1 MGAELRFCRAA
12 GGFSGTG
19 ADGGGAECTDDG
31 ALFEGMGGA
40 LLETLQMHALPEA
53 GFLLHSYG
61 GPAEMVGAFV
71 ELGGYFSFSGYF
83 AHDRKA
89 RQREVFRQIPL
100 ERILMETDAPDML
113 PPEELIEFPIAEAGE
128 VVPNNPANIRA
139 IYEYFARLR
148 GVELGEMAEIVGGNY
163 RRLFGRGLR

>member
-1 MGAELRFCRAA
+1 MAAERNVPMTVHCLKAW
-12 GGFSGTG
+12 
-19 ADGGGAECTDDG
+19 
-31 ALFEGMGGA
+31 GA
-40 LLETLQMHALPEA
+40 LLETLQGRALPET

-61 GPAEMVGAFV
+61 GPAEMVAALV

-83 AHDRKA
+83 AHERKA